1 MKSIIIAAAFL
12 LVAFTQSFAADVKVS
27 PSVLRT
33 FQTTF
38 SNASDV
44 QWTTADVLYRAEFT
58 VEGERAIAFF
68 SMENGSLVATSRYI
82 TVQDLPSVLRSS
94 LKTRAAGANIMEVF
108 EVHSN
113 GALNYYVTIRQD
125 DKKVILKSDSIKWSV
140 YKK

>member
-1 MKSIIIAAAFL
+1 MKSIIIAAAL
-12 LVAFTQSFAADVKVS
+12 VLVAFTNSFAADVKVS

-38 SNASDV
+38 SNASEV
-44 QWTTADVLYRAEFT
+44 QWTTVDVLYRAEFI
-58 VEGERAIAFF
+58 VEGEKAIAFF

-82 TVQDLPSVLRSS
+82 TVQDLPGVLRSS
-94 LKTRAAGANIMEVF
+94 LKARAADASIVEVF

-113 GALNYYVTIRQD
+113 GAVNYYATIKQD
-125 DKKVILKSDSIKWSV
+125 DKKIVVKADSTNWNV

>member
-12 LVAFTQSFAADVKVS
+12 LVAFTKSFAADVKVS

-82 TVQDLPSVLRSS
+82 TVQDLPAVLRSS